1 MEEIL
6 EQMVHFICQ
15 YRHWNVA
22 KVSKLPPN
30 VIENEYAK
38 AKDDLELSQSQEMSA
53 LEKRKDS
60 DDEFYREPEIVNRKD
75 LMAMY
80 PAGVSKKDAMG
91 YVYDDFLGPS
101 EPNNG
106 KGRR

>member
-22 KVSKLPPN
+22 KVSRLPSK
-30 VIENEYAK
+30 VIESEYAK
-38 AKDDLELSQSQEMSA
+38 AKYDLRLSQLQEMRA

-60 DDEFYREPEIVNRKD
+60 DDEFYIEPEIVNRKD
-75 LMAMY
+75 LEAMY
-80 PAGVSKKDAMG
+80 PDGVPESIII
-91 YVYDDFLGPS
+91 DDFFGFIYLD
-101 EPNNG
+101 NG
-106 KGRR
+106 KKR

>member
-38 AKDDLELSQSQEMSA
+38 AKYDLRLNQLQEMRA

-60 DDEFYREPEIVNRKD
+60 DDEFYIEPEIVNRRD
-75 LMAMY
+75 LEAMY
-80 PAGVSKKDAMG
+80 PDGVPESIII
-91 YVYDDFLGPS
+91 DDFLGPTI
-101 EPNNG
+101 PDNG

>member
-22 KVSKLPPN
+22 KVSRLPSK
-30 VIENEYAK
+30 VIESEYAK
-38 AKDDLELSQSQEMSA
+38 AKYDLRLSQLQEMRA

-60 DDEFYREPEIVNRKD
+60 DACYNKD
-75 LMAMY
+75 
-80 PAGVSKKDAMG
+80 
-91 YVYDDFLGPS
+91 GP
-101 EPNNG
+101 
-106 KGRR
+106 

>member
-22 KVSKLPPN
+22 KVSRLPSK
-30 VIENEYAK
+30 VIESEYAK
-38 AKDDLELSQSQEMSA
+38 AKYDLRWSQLQEMRA

-60 DDEFYREPEIVNRKD
+60 DDEFYIEPEIVNRKD
-75 LMAMY
+75 LEAMY
-80 PAGVSKKDAMG
+80 PDGVAESIII
-91 YVYDDFLGPS
+91 DDFLRPTK
-101 EPNNG
+101 PYNG
-106 KGRR
+106 KKR